1 MAPDAKTG
9 SIPGLY
15 VYDEVITP
23 EEEKE
28 MLTKIDEGKWT
39 KLLNRRV
46 QHFGYDF
53 KYGTNNVD
61 TSDKM
66 GELPDFC
73 DPLRDNLTK
82 VLKSFTQEKP

>member
-28 MLTKIDEGKWT
+28 MLAKIDEGKWT

-46 QHFGYDF
+46 
-53 KYGTNNVD
+53 
-61 TSDKM
+61 
-66 GELPDFC
+66 
-73 DPLRDNLTK
+73 
-82 VLKSFTQEKP
+82 